1 VSLITRLYRGETEFD
16 VISNRNRWF
25 VISGVAIVLS
35 ILALV
40 VLRLDLSVDFTGGTI
55 VESPNPNDLSV
66 GEMRDGLTAI
76 GQGDARIQGLEGE
89 EKRVRVQT
97 EALDAEALDELTA
110 TVAEIAGVTFDDTE
124 VDAVGPTFGEEITR
138 RAVEALI
145 VFLAVVVLFISWR
158 FEWKMA
164 VGAIAALFHDL
175 VITFGIYALLG
186 FEVTPATVIAI
197 LTILGYSLYDTV
209 VVYDKITENV
219 EELQSKFTFAE
230 IANLSMN
237 QVLMRSINTSLTSLL
252 PIGSL
257 LFVGSFLLGAT
268 TLREF
273 ALALFI
279 GVALGT
285 YSSIFVATPL
295 LTVLKER
302 EPQWA
307 RMERRL
313 SRRDEETAAAAAA
326 AAATAVAVEVR
337 DTGATPRA
345 PKKRKKRR

>member
-55 VESPNPNDLSV
+55 VESPNPNDVSV

-76 GQGDARIQGLEGE
+76 GQGDARIQVLEGE